1 MYIRWFELNVLNTTK
16 LLKISDIYNFS
27 HIYQLKLIPP
37 TGYFNKIW
45 GNGIVCNNKN
55 IRLNNGITGQT
66 GFTNASGH
74 VDVVYNG
81 KAAGG
86 EHGAVYYY
94 NEGAHTLIWKYGGF
108 RK

>member
-1 MYIRWFELNVLNTTK
+1 MT
-16 LLKISDIYNFS
+16 LLENLFFRGGLSSY
-27 HIYQLKLIPP
+27 
-37 TGYFNKIW
+37 
-45 GNGIVCNNKN
+45 IVCNNKN
-55 IRLNNGITGQT
+55 IRLKNGITGQT

-74 VDVVYNG
+74 VDVVYNR

-94 NEGAHTLIWKYGGF
+94 NEGAHTLIWKYRGF